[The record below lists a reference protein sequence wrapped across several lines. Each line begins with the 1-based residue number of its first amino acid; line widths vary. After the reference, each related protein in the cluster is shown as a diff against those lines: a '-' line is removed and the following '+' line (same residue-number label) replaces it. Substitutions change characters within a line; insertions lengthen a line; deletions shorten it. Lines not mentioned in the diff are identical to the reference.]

1 MKPKKITTS
10 SVPQNPIKTKKLV
23 IDKEKIIFN
32 FTLFNGNSIN
42 LDYFN
47 NYYLDLHHAINAVG
61 IFIEKIKAIENK
73 TLKEVFDSR
82 NKRQAHCHIIET
94 KEEIDL
100 IEKILLEGYKF
111 PENRIKE
118 FEKTYYQFSL
128 DNGSRIIFHKIDNI
142 FILLFIDNNHM
153 IYKNKSRNI
162 KIKEAHKFPSLLA
175 PNKIPYTEEEN
186 KIRTEIITL
195 ISMCDTKN
203 KEVKEIVDILK
214 EIIDY
219 QDIYV

>member
-128 DNGSRIIFHKIDNI
+128 DNGSRI
-142 FILLFIDNNHM
+142 
-153 IYKNKSRNI
+153 
-162 KIKEAHKFPSLLA
+162 
-175 PNKIPYTEEEN
+175 KIPYTEEEN